1 MGFWRS
7 AVNTVR
13 SGGRIASGVLRGGS
27 TAVKTAAVG
36 GATGYV
42 AWETLVNDKP
52 LAKIASEMVIGSE
65 NTEKL
70 GSTVDSA
77 IETVNTAAGAVKD
90 VAHTASDTINSV
102 GNAFTG
108 GGSVDG
114 QTNQTGVG
122 NFIQGISSGNGL
134 GMIGDFFRNI
144 GEGKVSGMSFAGLIG
159 AAFLIFGR
167 FGWLGKIAGALIGM
181 TILGN
186 NLNMSR
192 IMGGGDQQTPNRG
205 DTATAITPGA
215 AQGQAQGQQGQGQD
229 QGGTVIRR
237 GR

>member
-7 AVNTVR
+7 AANTVR
-13 SGGRIASGVLRGGS
+13 GMGRITTGALKSGG

-36 GATGYV
+36 GASGYV
-42 AWETLVNDKP
+42 AWQALVNDKP
-52 LAKIASEMVIGSE
+52 VVKTASEIVIGSE

-70 GSTVDSA
+70 GGTVDA
-77 IETVNTAAGAVKD
+77 TIETVNTAAGAIKD
-90 VAHTASDTINSV
+90 VAHTATDTISSV

-108 GGSVDG
+108 VGATDG
-114 QTNQTGVG
+114 QSSQSGVG
-122 NFIQGISSGNGL
+122 NFLQGITSGNGL

-144 GEGKVSGMSFAGLIG
+144 GEGKVSGMSLAGLIG

-186 NLNMSR
+186 NLNMGR
-192 IMGGGDQQTPNRG
+192 IMGAEQQAPQRN
-205 DTATAITPGA
+205 DMDATVAP
-215 AQGQAQGQQGQGQD
+215 AQGQSQD
-229 QGGTVIRR
+229 QSGTVIRR

>member
-13 SGGRIASGVLRGGS
+13 GGGRIATGVLRGGG

-36 GATGYV
+36 SATGYV
-42 AWETLVNDKP
+42 AWQTLVNDKP
-52 LAKIASEMVIGSE
+52 LVKTASEMVIGEE

-70 GSTVDSA
+70 GSTVDA
-77 IETVNTAAGAVKD
+77 TIETVNTAAGAVKD
-90 VAHTASDTINSV
+90 VAHTANDTISSV
-102 GNAFTG
+102 GNALTG
-108 GGSVDG
+108 GGTADG
-114 QTNQTGVG
+114 QSNPTGVG

-167 FGWLGKIAGALIGM
+167 FGWLGKIAGALLGM

-186 NLNMSR
+186 NLNMNRLMEGSA
-192 IMGGGDQQTPNRG
+192 QQSQQRG
-205 DTATAITPGA
+205 DMAVATAPAQGTSQGASQEQSGA
-215 AQGQAQGQQGQGQD
+215 A
-229 QGGTVIRR
+229 VRR